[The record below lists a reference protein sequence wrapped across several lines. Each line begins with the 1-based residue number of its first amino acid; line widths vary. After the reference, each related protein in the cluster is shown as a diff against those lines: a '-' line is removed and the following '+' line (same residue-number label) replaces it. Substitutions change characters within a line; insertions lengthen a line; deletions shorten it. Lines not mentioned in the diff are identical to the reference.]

1 MKITEKIRYVGVN
14 DRRDILFENQWPLPH
29 GVALNSYLVID
40 EKTALIDTAA
50 AEFAD
55 EFISNVRREAGERKI
70 DYLII
75 NHMEPDHSALISL
88 VRENWPDIR
97 IVTNAKA
104 VPMIAGYHGIT
115 DNILTVNEGDTL
127 SLGTTEL
134 VFRMTPMVHWPVT
147 MMTWMPDEGALFSGD
162 AFGCFGAVEGTRFD
176 GFDGFRDEMV
186 RYYACIVGKYG
197 QTVKAAM
204 QKLAGLPIS
213 LICSTHGPVWKN
225 DISKVVEL
233 YGRMSRYETEHGVCI
248 VYGSMYGNTEQAAK
262 AIYAECVAR
271 GVKCVLH
278 DAVKEDA
285 SFIYKDVFEY
295 DTIVCGSPTYN
306 NDIFPAVRVILH
318 GIGSRM
324 VKAHKFASFGSFT
337 WVGGSVRLMNELAA
351 AQGLEVVSG
360 GMPFRQAFN
369 VAAPDV
375 KSFVDQIIG

>member
-134 VFRMTPMVHWPVT
+134 VFRMTPP
-147 MMTWMPDEGALFSGD
+147 P
-162 AFGCFGAVEGTRFD
+162 C
-176 GFDGFRDEMV
+176 
-186 RYYACIVGKYG
+186 
-197 QTVKAAM
+197 
-204 QKLAGLPIS
+204 
-213 LICSTHGPVWKN
+213 
-225 DISKVVEL
+225 
-233 YGRMSRYETEHGVCI
+233 
-248 VYGSMYGNTEQAAK
+248 
-262 AIYAECVAR
+262 
-271 GVKCVLH
+271 
-278 DAVKEDA
+278 
-285 SFIYKDVFEY
+285 SFIMGA
-295 DTIVCGSPTYN
+295 T
-306 NDIFPAVRVILH
+306 A
-318 GIGSRM
+318 
-324 VKAHKFASFGSFT
+324 
-337 WVGGSVRLMNELAA
+337 
-351 AQGLEVVSG
+351 
-360 GMPFRQAFN
+360 RQA
-369 VAAPDV
+369 
-375 KSFVDQIIG
+375 